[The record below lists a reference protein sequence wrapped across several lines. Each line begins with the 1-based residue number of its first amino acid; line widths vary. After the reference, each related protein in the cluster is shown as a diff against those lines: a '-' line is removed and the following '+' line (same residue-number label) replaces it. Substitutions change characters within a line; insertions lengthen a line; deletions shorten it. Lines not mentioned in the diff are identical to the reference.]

1 MAKIVEKN
9 VLSPNVTFFRVE
21 APLIARKREAGQF
34 IILRIREN
42 GERIPLTIMDA
53 NLEEGTIS
61 IVVQAVGATTI
72 ELCTLE
78 VGDDIRDV
86 VGPLGEPTPIEKA
99 GSAVC
104 IGGGVGTAVA
114 YPIAKALKEKG
125 NKVSAIIGGRTK
137 DLVILENEL
146 NAICDQVVPCTDDGS
161 HGIHGFVTDALQQM
175 IDRKEKIDVIF
186 AIGPLPMMSAV
197 AELTRPLKI
206 KTMVSLNPIMVDGTG
221 MCGGCRVTVGKE
233 TKFTCVD
240 GPEFDGHLVDFAELK
255 KRQQSYIPQ
264 EKKALEQYEKLHNCK
279 LEMVK

>member
-1 MAKIVEKN
+1 MADPI
-9 VLSPNVTFFRVE
+9 
-21 APLIARKREAGQF
+21 
-34 IILRIREN
+34 
-42 GERIPLTIMDA
+42 
-53 NLEEGTIS
+53 TIS
-61 IVVQAVGATTI
+61 AAV
-72 ELCTLE
+72 
-78 VGDDIRDV
+78 
-86 VGPLGEPTPIEKA
+86 
-99 GSAVC
+99 
-104 IGGGVGTAVA
+104 VGTAFLVEDVKFLWKQA
-114 YPIAKALKEKG
+114 DTITTRYNERKYRQIDDAEQAKIKVEDTPAVLQPAPELTIDFDRAQEKG
-125 NKVSAIIGGRTK
+125 AKMVMLSEALEPYAKGQKVARADDP
-137 DLVILENEL
+137 DLL
-146 NAICDQVVPCTDDGS
+146 QTM
-161 HGIHGFVTDALQQM
+161 DALQQM